1 MNWKII
7 GIDLYLCSLS
17 YFFSQGINKKIF
29 KETFVSFIQK
39 VLANINEKKN
49 N

>member
-17 YFFSQGINKKIF
+17 YFFSQGINF
-29 KETFVSFIQK
+29 FTETFVSFIQK
-39 VLANINEKKN
+39 DLANINEKKN